1 MSEVERTIS
10 GAFNWGSRL
19 LKERGIESPRVDAEL
34 LLGKALKMDRVQLY
48 LSFYRA
54 LTQQQFAYYQSLLH
68 KRIRGEPIQYILGR
82 REFWSLDLKVIPK
95 VFIPRPETELV
106 VEEALKI
113 FREARSPTLR
123 FMEVGTGS
131 GAIAIALA
139 KEMEGCFIAAED
151 VSWEAIVLAQ
161 ENAEIHG
168 VAGNIRFLVGDLFS
182 PLKEVKFPF
191 DLIISN
197 PPYIPSSKIATL
209 PREIAEF
216 EPRIALDGGPD
227 GLQFIRKIV
236 TGSGSFLKDGGW
248 LMLELGEKQGDAIA
262 EMIREVG
269 FFESPSITKDH
280 AGVDRVIRARKEP
293 SGGDERGMSFG

>member
-34 LLGKALKMDRVQLY
+34 LLREALKMDQVELY
-48 LSFYRA
+48 LSSHRA
-54 LTQQQFAYYQSLLH
+54 LTPPQFASYKSLIN

-82 REFWSLDLKVIPK
+82 REFWSLDLKVAPK

-113 FREARSPTLR
+113 FREARGPTLR

-139 KEMEGCFIAAED
+139 KEMEGCFIVAED
-151 VSWEAIVLAQ
+151 VSWEAIVLAK
-161 ENAEIHG
+161 ENTEIHE
-168 VAGNIRFLVGDLFS
+168 VSGNIRFLVGDLFS
-182 PLKEVKFPF
+182 ALKEAKSRF

-197 PPYIPSSKIATL
+197 PPYIPSSKIGTL

-216 EPRIALDGGPD
+216 EPRVALDGGPD
-227 GLQFIRKIV
+227 GLQFIKKIV
-236 TGSGSFLKDGGW
+236 MGSRSFLKDGGW
-248 LMLELGEKQGDAIA
+248 LMLELGERQGEAIA
-262 EMIREVG
+262 EMIRKAG

-280 AGVDRVIRARKEP
+280 SGADRVIRARKAP
-293 SGGDERGMSFG
+293 KGCDERGVIIG

>member
-1 MSEVERTIS
+1 MSEVEQTIS
-10 GAFNWGSRL
+10 GAFNWGSLL

-34 LLGKALKMDRVQLY
+34 LLRKALKMDRVQLY
-48 LSFYRA
+48 LFSYRA
-54 LTQQQFAYYQSLLH
+54 VTQQQFAYYKSLLH

-82 REFWSLDLKVIPK
+82 REFWSLDLKVSSK

-113 FREARSPTLR
+113 FREVRSPILR
-123 FMEVGTGS
+123 FMEVGTGN

-139 KEMEGCFIAAED
+139 KEIEGCFVVAED
-151 VSWEAIVLAQ
+151 VSWEAVVLAQ

-168 VAGNIRFLVGDLFS
+168 VSGNIRFLVGDLFS
-182 PLKEVKFPF
+182 ALKEVKFPF

-197 PPYIPSSKIATL
+197 PPYIPSSIIGTL

-236 TGSGSFLKDGGW
+236 VEAGSFLRDGGW
-248 LMLELGEKQGDAIA
+248 LMLELGENQGDAIA
-262 EMIREVG
+262 EMIREAG
-269 FFESPSITKDH
+269 FFGSPSITKDH
-280 AGVDRVIRARKEP
+280 SGVDRVIRARKEP
-293 SGGDERGMSFG
+293 SGGDEREVSFG

>member
-19 LKERGIESPRVDAEL
+19 LKEGGIESPRVDAEL
-34 LLGKALKMDRVQLY
+34 LLRKALKMDRVELY
-48 LSFYRA
+48 LSHHRA
-54 LTQQQFAYYQSLLH
+54 VTQQQCAHYKSLIH

-82 REFWSLDLKVIPK
+82 REFWSLDLKMTSK

-123 FMEVGTGS
+123 FMEIGTGS

-139 KEMEGCFIAAED
+139 KEMEGCFILAED
-151 VSWEAIVLAQ
+151 VSWEAIVLAK

-168 VAGNIRFLVGDLFS
+168 VSGNIRFLVGDLFS
-182 PLKEVKFPF
+182 ALKEAKFPF
-191 DLIISN
+191 DLIVSN
-197 PPYIPSSKIATL
+197 PPYIPSSNIGTL

-236 TGSGSFLKDGGW
+236 MGVRAFLKDGGW
-248 LMLELGEKQGDAIA
+248 LILELGQRQGDAIA
-262 EMIREVG
+262 EMIRDAG
-269 FFESPSITKDH
+269 FFESPSIAKDH
-280 AGVDRVIRARKEP
+280 SGADRVVRARKGL
-293 SGGDERGMSFG
+293 SGGDERGVRFG